1 MKSVQW
7 LFLVLMI
14 GSLAAAFLGWTKV
27 SQLRS
32 ENEALQAENQ
42 ALKDQTTAAAEA
54 QSQQRD
60 QELERLRA
68 EAQDVQK
75 LRNEVSRLRA
85 GSQEAD
91 RLRAENQQLRSAS
104 SPTPDPASVPVPP
117 AVRPSDQFPRE
128 SWAFAGYG
136 SPEAALISAVWA
148 MREGNPKTYLAS
160 LSPEEQERMS
170 KTWENAS
177 EGEVAAKHQKDV
189 ANITGVRILEKQLV
203 TPNEIVMD
211 VYVEGVGKMEKV
223 SMKKVANDWKFGGF
237 IRAPLK

>member
-1 MKSVQW
+1 MKLVQS
-7 LFLVLMI
+7 LLLVLTI
-14 GSLAAAFLGWTKV
+14 GSLAAAFVGWTKV

-42 ALKDQTTAAAEA
+42 ALKDQTAAVAEA

-68 EAQDVQK
+68 EAQDLQK
-75 LRNEVSRLRA
+75 LRSEVSRLRA

-91 RLRAENQQLRSAS
+91 RLRAEIEQLRSTVNPA
-104 SPTPDPASVPVPP
+104 PDPASVAVAP
-117 AVRPSDQFPRE
+117 AARPADQFPRE

-170 KTWENAS
+170 KAWESAS

-223 SMKKVANDWKFGGF
+223 SMKRVANDWKFGGF
-237 IRAPLK
+237 IRAPPK